1 MASKS
6 MILSY
11 FVTKQLLTE
20 HIYDLPINGKYIKFG
35 ARFRFD
41 TLNKN
46 NHHSYYIF
54 CSGGTICN
62 PRWPTKKTGIQ
73 YNFEL
78 SAKNEFSH
86 VPSMGVT
93 QCRPFLEVKSSFIFF
108 IESLQ
113 L

>member
-20 HIYDLPINGKYIKFG
+20 HILYDLPINGKYIKFG

-54 CSGGTICN
+54 RSGGTICN

-78 SAKNEFSH
+78 SAKTNF
-86 VPSMGVT
+86 
-93 QCRPFLEVKSSFIFF
+93 
-108 IESLQ
+108 ES
-113 L
+113 

>member
-20 HIYDLPINGKYIKFG
+20 HILYDLPINGKYIKFG

-54 CSGGTICN
+54 RSGGTICN

-78 SAKNEFSH
+78 SAKNEF
-86 VPSMGVT
+86 
-93 QCRPFLEVKSSFIFF
+93 RKLNNSFTAVAVV
-108 IESLQ
+108 Q
-113 L
+113 PCYQTWMTCHKHKT